1 MKNILCFGDSNT
13 WGYVPLAAYRYPI
26 DVRWTGVLQ
35 SSLGEGFRV
44 IEEGLNG
51 LTNATNETNRPI
63 RSGLDALPILLE
75 SHRPLDLVVIMLGTN
90 DLKHDFGLT
99 ALQIADGAREVCR
112 SVADCEHLADGPPQI
127 LLVSPTHVES
137 LPADERDVFRGAME
151 KSHELAV
158 HYRSVAEEL
167 GVHFLDAAKIVINTH
182 IDGVHWDALQHKTF
196 GVELAKVVKG
206 KL

>member
-13 WGYVPLAAYRYPI
+13 WGYVPLAAHRYPI

-35 SSLGEGFRV
+35 DELGEGFRV

-51 LTNATNETNRPI
+51 RTNATNEVNRSI

-90 DLKHDFGLT
+90 DLKYDFGLT
-99 ALQIADGAREVCR
+99 ASQIADGAKKLCR
-112 SVADCEHLADGPPQI
+112 SITDCEHLAADPPQI

-137 LPADERDVFRGAME
+137 LPADESDVFRGAME
-151 KSHELAV
+151 KSRELAV
-158 HYRSVAEEL
+158 HYQVIAEEL
-167 GVHFLDAAKIVINTH
+167 GVHFLDAAKIVINTA
-182 IDGVHWDALQHKTF
+182 IDGVHWDVLQHKTF
-196 GVELAKVVKG
+196 GVELAKVVKR